1 MWKHGLKDMPS
12 RNLLRNNLIFF
23 FIYFFLLFF
32 IEGNNVTVQIKVQT
46 NNSSNSQM
54 KQLLIVKYAYN
65 NGDLKKGN
73 SMHKIQLLSCRI
85 NVSFSSHEP
94 VNFLIS
100 GMDVPKKER
109 IKKL

>member
-1 MWKHGLKDMPS
+1 MPTTMVT
-12 RNLLRNNLIFF
+12 LRK
-23 FIYFFLLFF
+23 
-32 IEGNNVTVQIKVQT
+32 GKVCIK
-46 NNSSNSQM
+46 
-54 KQLLIVKYAYN
+54 
-65 NGDLKKGN
+65 
-73 SMHKIQLLSCRI
+73 SMQFLSCRI